1 MFLIPLSLSRWSIH
15 RLPPLPTTGVK
26 GYHRYYQTTFPPFDK
41 KSLLR
46 NQFSDSG
53 AFESLMAFDIFFFLF
68 PFPFFFLLRIF
79 FFAARRII
87 RVLDDRCSSECSWKF
102 FEATRHDPF
111 TCRFLPRFLYS
122 ISWLRNASVFLEPK
136 DRVAFPPAV
145 IYFARSSLL
154 KRRGWNPASLEDD
167 A

>member
-1 MFLIPLSLSRWSIH
+1 MIDSSTPPPPHDEWS
-15 RLPPLPTTGVK
+15 GVK

-68 PFPFFFLLRIF
+68 PFPFFSPADFLLSPPGVLFEYWTIVVPLN
-79 FFAARRII
+79 ARESFPSPR
-87 RVLDDRCSSECSWKF
+87 E
-102 FEATRHDPF
+102 EATRHDPF

-154 KRRGWNPASLEDD
+154 KRREWNPASLEDD